1 MRSACNLENHCC
13 DLNVTIKRTGEYNNW
28 YMIYIGLLGITYSL
42 SYRMTTL
49 KWITFEIFYLLW
61 CTDLKLVNI
70 INLFWFLSVIVFLIL
85 LLIFNLIFCLLLTW
99 LADCQ
104 DADCQDTWTLPLV
117 LWLISKHGE
126 MVHVWISFWG
136 ILYLKWH
143 LWTWVFKFAFMHLLL
158 LLSDWFES
166 ANHFALVLSWSFQG
180 LWWKSEVTSK
190 IDIGNKGQSGV
201 YSNACLCVKVFLIGI
216 YLKSNHLTMITSKN
230 CIEYQILHLSLE
242 HPNGLPL
249 LNEKFLLMEWLDQIW
264 IILSWNYNLK
274 PDQSLVLSGICHVV
288 ICGRKQGVG

>member
-1 MRSACNLENHCC
+1 M
-13 DLNVTIKRTGEYNNW
+13 
-28 YMIYIGLLGITYSL
+28 
-42 SYRMTTL
+42 
-49 KWITFEIFYLLW
+49 
-61 CTDLKLVNI
+61 
-70 INLFWFLSVIVFLIL
+70 
-85 LLIFNLIFCLLLTW
+85 TW
-99 LADCQ
+99 L
-104 DADCQDTWTLPLV
+104 ADCQDTWTLPLV

-190 IDIGNKGQSGV
+190 IDIGNKGQSVV
-201 YSNACLCVKVFLIGI
+201 YSNVCLCVKVFLIGI

-230 CIEYQILHLSLE
+230 CIRVSDFTFITRASQWLAFIKWKVFVNGVAG
-242 HPNGLPL
+242 PNLNYLIMKLQLKARSVSGFKWYLPCSDL
-249 LNEKFLLMEWLDQIW
+249 WSEAR
-264 IILSWNYNLK
+264 
-274 PDQSLVLSGICHVV
+274 SGIE
-288 ICGRKQGVG
+288 ILWM

>member
-190 IDIGNKGQSGV
+190 IDIGNKGQSAV

-264 IILSWNYNLK
+264 IILSWNYNLM

>member
-1 MRSACNLENHCC
+1 MFVI
-13 DLNVTIKRTGEYNNW
+13 DLTSW
-28 YMIYIGLLGITYSL
+28 L
-42 SYRMTTL
+42 SRCWL
-49 KWITFEIFYLLW
+49 SRYLD
-61 CTDLKLVNI
+61 TSVSVMVNI
-70 INLFWFLSVIVFLIL
+70 QAWGNG
-85 LLIFNLIFCLLLTW
+85 TR
-99 LADCQ
+99 
-104 DADCQDTWTLPLV
+104 
-117 LWLISKHGE
+117 
-126 MVHVWISFWG
+126 MISFWG

-190 IDIGNKGQSGV
+190 IDIGNKRQSAV
-201 YSNACLCVKVFLIGI
+201 YSNACLCVEVVLIGI

>member
-104 DADCQDTWTLPLV
+104 DADCQDTWTLSLV

-126 MVHVWISFWG
+126 MVHTWISFWG

-216 YLKSNHLTMITSKN
+216 YLKSNHLTIITSKN
-230 CIEYQILHLSLE
+230 CIGYQILHLSLE

>member
-42 SYRMTTL
+42 SYRTTTL
-49 KWITFEIFYLLW
+49 KLITFENFYLLW

-126 MVHVWISFWG
+126 MVHVWSHSEGYFISSG
-136 ILYLKWH
+136 ICGLEFLSS
-143 LWTWVFKFAFMHLLL
+143 LLCIFCCYYQTGLNLQTIL
-158 LLSDWFES
+158 LLSYLEVFKDCGENQKWPQRLTLETKDK
-166 ANHFALVLSWSFQG
+166 VLFTVMPACV
-180 LWWKSEVTSK
+180 WK
-190 IDIGNKGQSGV
+190 
-201 YSNACLCVKVFLIGI
+201 CF
-216 YLKSNHLTMITSKN
+216 
-230 CIEYQILHLSLE
+230 
-242 HPNGLPL
+242 
-249 LNEKFLLMEWLDQIW
+249 WLAFI
-264 IILSWNYNLK
+264 
-274 PDQSLVLSGICHVV
+274 
-288 ICGRKQGVG
+288 